1 MRVLFII
8 SEEEEGEGEGEEEAM
23 KEMSSYVGWARRMI
37 IYHKQT
43 RLFIKANTTSTTTYF
58 LSQFTY
64 LLILSLT
71 HHSLHLYKHKHARA
85 RAAPAFSSTRNQNI
99 RVRYLVHSSY

>member
-8 SEEEEGEGEGEEEAM
+8 SEEEEGEEEGEEEAM

-58 LSQFTY
+58 LSIY
-64 LLILSLT
+64 LLTNSLSYSPFSSFIQT
-71 HHSLHLYKHKHARA
+71 QTRARA
-85 RAAPAFSSTRNQNI
+85 RRTR
-99 RVRYLVHSSY
+99 VLFY